1 MITGTFATPFLTGFL
16 ILFSAMFTAPVLSSL
31 QAEGTELTFA
41 AGRDDEFVHH
51 YVITVEK
58 DKQVVLTRKIL
69 ADFYRH
75 PQPSLMKGSYSVSLG
90 DLPAGRYSVSL
101 VAVDSWD
108 AASKPL
114 ETSLN
119 IQ

>member
-1 MITGTFATPFLTGFL
+1 M
-16 ILFSAMFTAPVLSSL
+16 
-31 QAEGTELTFA
+31 
-41 AGRDDEFVHH
+41 
-51 YVITVEK
+51 ITVEK
-58 DKQVVLTRKIL
+58 DNEPVLTKKIL

-75 PQPSLMKGSYSVSLG
+75 PQPLLMRGGYSVSLG

-114 ETSLN
+114 ETSLI